1 LPDGIFSDQKSQ
13 SGEFLEGLEME
24 NILWALG
31 IGILRPFTQ
40 YILWPFGNLVVIWY
54 IVRVLVFCIGKNLAT
69 LLSSREKPISKCL
82 VFSPCVFF
90 THSVIPNGT
99 ESH

>member
-40 YILWPFGNLVVIWY
+40 YILWPFGNLHS
-54 IVRVLVFCIGKNLAT
+54 RNLVYFTRFGILYRQKSGNPAFK
-69 LLSSREKPISKCL
+69 SRETNFK
-82 VFSPCVFF
+82 VFSFLPLRFF
-90 THSVIPNGT
+90 HTLGYT
-99 ESH
+99 